1 MNAPIA
7 TRLDYE
13 EVLARVPEGSYET
26 AIAFLCEELR
36 ILWQRAYR
44 SFSQRPTELVSITRG
59 AFEFLFDDYTSLE
72 ARGEVPYDPLEEGRV
87 VAVYGCSVPG
97 RRCRDDYRLRG
108 WVGAT
113 ERIFGQGWDKG
124 HFIAHSIGGSVMG
137 SELNVFV
144 QRRAMNRGWSAE
156 GKRFRAMEK
165 HCASNPGTF
174 CFARPIYADGT
185 AQPAFLE
192 FGVLRRPRELWV
204 ETFDNR

>member
-1 MNAPIA
+1 MDAPTVA
-7 TRLDYE
+7 SLDYE
-13 EVLARVPEGSYET
+13 EVLARAPDGSYET
-26 AIAFLCEELR
+26 AVAFLCEELP

-59 AFEFLFDDYTSLE
+59 DFEFLFDDYTSLE
-72 ARGEVPYDPLEEGRV
+72 ARGVVAYDPREEGRV
-87 VAVYGCSVPG
+87 VAVYGCSVPSG
-97 RRCRDDYRLRG
+97 RRRDDHRLRG

-113 ERIFGQGWDKG
+113 ERIFGKRWDKG

-144 QRRAMNRGWSAE
+144 QRRAMNRGWSKE
-156 GKRFRAMEK
+156 GKRFRAMETY
-165 HCASNPGTF
+165 CASNPGTF

-192 FGVLRRPRELWV
+192 FGVLRRSRDLWV
-204 ETFDNR
+204 ESFDNR